1 MNRATYVPKVLHSIR
16 KTVQFLKLQILL
28 IIVYSFNLM
37 TETSYNPFSALAK
50 EAELQTQ
57 EKLLPL
63 KKKNHGLQIGIPKE
77 CTYQENRVPISPL
90 SVNMLVQNGNQ
101 VIIESNA
108 GLGANFPDIEY
119 SEAGATIVQSAEE
132 AYRAEIILKVAPP
145 TDEEINFLK
154 PNQILIS
161 ALQLTNVTNE
171 YIRHLM
177 DKKIIAIGY
186 EFLRDNSGAL
196 PIIRAMS
203 EIAGRASVLIA
214 AEHLSNN
221 NFGKGE
227 LLGGIPGLQPTEV
240 VILGA
245 GAVGEYA
252 TRAALGLGAHVR
264 VFDHSLYKLRRLE
277 SNIGQRLYS
286 STIIPQILAKAL
298 SHCDV
303 AIGAMRSPEGRSPN
317 IVTEEMVANMRP
329 KSFIIDVSI
338 DQGGC
343 FETSEVTNHK
353 HPTFEKHGVIHYCVP
368 NIPSRFARTASY
380 ALSNVF
386 THVLMEWGEEGSFKE
401 LLWAQKGIRRG
412 VYIYKGHLTNFS
424 LGKRLNLKAKDI
436 DFLLAGNA

>member
-1 MNRATYVPKVLHSIR
+1 MS
-16 KTVQFLKLQILL
+16 
-28 IIVYSFNLM
+28 
-37 TETSYNPFSALAK
+37 ETAYNPFKELAK

-57 EKLLPL
+57 EKLQALE
-63 KKKNHGLQIGIPKE
+63 KKHHGLQIGIPRE
-77 CTYQENRVPISPL
+77 TTYQENRVPLSPL
-90 SVNMLVQNGNQ
+90 SVQLLVHNGSE
-101 VIIESNA
+101 VTMESHA
-108 GLGANFPDIEY
+108 GLGANFTDLEY
-119 SEAGATIVQSAEE
+119 ADAGARIVYSAEE
-132 AYRAEIILKVAPP
+132 VYKSEIILKVAPP
-145 TDEEINFLK
+145 TETEINYFK
-154 PNQILIS
+154 PNQILVS
-161 ALQLTNVTNE
+161 ALQLADIKEE
-171 YIRHLM
+171 YIQLM
-177 DKKIIAIGY
+177 MSKKIIAIGY

-214 AEHLSNN
+214 AEYLANS

-252 TRAALGLGAHVR
+252 TRAAMGLGAHVR
-264 VFDHSLYKLRRLE
+264 VFDPSLYKLRRLE
-277 SNIGQRLYS
+277 ANIGQRIYS
-286 STIIPQILAKAL
+286 STLIPQILAKAL
-298 SHCDV
+298 TQCDV
-303 AIGAMRSPEGRSPN
+303 AIGALRIQEGRSPSV
-317 IVTEEMVANMRP
+317 VTEEMVQNMRP
-329 KSFIIDVSI
+329 KSLIIDVSI

-343 FETSEVTNHK
+343 FDTSEVTNHK

-386 THVLMEWGEEGSFKE
+386 TYMLLEWGEEGSFKD

-424 LGKRLNLKAKDI
+424 LGKRLGIKPKDI

>member
-1 MNRATYVPKVLHSIR
+1 VTTCKRMSESA
-16 KTVQFLKLQILL
+16 
-28 IIVYSFNLM
+28 
-37 TETSYNPFSALAK
+37 YNPFKELAK
-50 EAELQTQ
+50 EVELQTQ
-57 EKLLPL
+57 EQLQPL

-77 CTYQENRVPISPL
+77 TTYQENRVPLSPL
-90 SVNMLVQNGNQ
+90 SVQVLIHNGSE
-101 VIIESNA
+101 VILESNA
-108 GLGANFPDIEY
+108 GAGANFSDLEY
-119 SEAGATIVQSAEE
+119 SDAGATIVYSAEE
-132 AYRAEIILKVAPP
+132 VFKSEIILKVAPP
-145 TDEEINFLK
+145 TETEINYLK
-154 PNQILIS
+154 PNQILVS
-161 ALQLTNVTNE
+161 ALQITNVKE
-171 YIRHLM
+171 DYIRQLM
-177 DKKIIAIGY
+177 NKKIIAIGY
-186 EFLRDNSGAL
+186 EYLRDNSGAL

-214 AEHLSNN
+214 AEYLSNSN
-221 NFGKGE
+221 MGKGE

-252 TRAALGLGAHVR
+252 TRAALGLGAHVK

-277 SNIGQRLYS
+277 ANIGQRIYS

-298 SHCDV
+298 THCDV
-303 AIGAMRSPEGRSPN
+303 AIGALRSQEGRSPSV
-317 IVTEEMVANMRP
+317 VTEEMVSRMRP
-329 KSFIIDVSI
+329 KSLIIDVSI

-353 HPTFEKHGVIHYCVP
+353 RPTFEKHEVIHYCVP

-386 THVLMEWGEEGSFKE
+386 THMLMEWGEEGSFKE

-424 LGKRLNLKAKDI
+424 LGKRLGLKPKDI

>member
-1 MNRATYVPKVLHSIR
+1 MA
-16 KTVQFLKLQILL
+16 
-28 IIVYSFNLM
+28 
-37 TETSYNPFSALAK
+37 ETSYNPFKELAK
-50 EAELQTQ
+50 EAEFQTQ
-57 EKLLPL
+57 EKLLEV

-77 CTYQENRVPISPL
+77 ISYQENRVPLSPL
-90 SVNMLVQNGNQ
+90 TVQLLVNNGNEL
-101 VIIESNA
+101 IIESNA
-108 GLGANFPDIEY
+108 GLGANFTDIEY
-119 SEAGATIVQSAEE
+119 ANAGAIIAQTPQEV
-132 AYRAEIILKVAPP
+132 YKAEIILKVAPP
-145 TDEEINFLK
+145 TETEIGYLK

-161 ALQLTNVTNE
+161 ALQLTNISE
-171 YIRHLM
+171 EFILQLM
-177 DKKIIAIGY
+177 NKKIIAIGY
-186 EFLRDNSGAL
+186 EFFRDYSGAL

-214 AEHLSNN
+214 AEYLANS

-240 VILGA
+240 VILCA

-252 TRAALGLGAHVR
+252 TRAALGLGAHVK

-277 SNIGQRLYS
+277 ANIGQRIYS

-298 SHCDV
+298 VQCDV
-303 AIGAMRSPEGRSPN
+303 AIGALRSPEGRSPN
-317 IVTEEMVANMRP
+317 VVSEEMVQNMRP
-329 KSFIIDVSI
+329 KSLIIDVSI

-343 FETSEVTNHK
+343 FDTSIVTNHK

-386 THVLMEWGEEGSFKE
+386 THMLLEWGEEGSFKE

-412 VYIYKGHLTNFS
+412 VYIYKGHLTNFY
-424 LGKRLNLKAKDI
+424 LGKRLNIKHKDI

>member
-1 MNRATYVPKVLHSIR
+1 MA
-16 KTVQFLKLQILL
+16 
-28 IIVYSFNLM
+28 
-37 TETSYNPFSALAK
+37 ETSYNPFKELAR

-57 EKLLPL
+57 EKLQAIQ
-63 KKKNHGLQIGIPKE
+63 KKNHGLQIGIPKE
-77 CTYQENRVPISPL
+77 TTYQENRVPLSPL
-90 SVNMLVQNGNQ
+90 SVQLLIHNGNE
-101 VIIESNA
+101 VVIESNA
-108 GLGANFPDIEY
+108 GTGANFSDLEY
-119 SEAGATIVQSAEE
+119 SDAGARIVYTAEE
-132 AYRAEIILKVAPP
+132 AYKSEIILKVAPP
-145 TDEEINFLK
+145 TEQEINFLK
-154 PNQILIS
+154 PNQILVS
-161 ALQLTNVTNE
+161 ALQLTNIKEE
-171 YIRHLM
+171 YLLQLM
-177 DKKIIAIGY
+177 NKKIIAIGY

-214 AEHLSNN
+214 AEYLANS

-227 LLGGIPGLQPTEV
+227 LLGGIPGLQPTEI

-252 TRAALGLGAHVR
+252 ARAALGLGAHVK

-277 SNIGQRLYS
+277 SNIGQRIWS

-298 SHCDV
+298 AHCDV
-303 AIGAMRSPEGRSPN
+303 AIGAIRSHEGRSPSM
-317 IVTEEMVANMRP
+317 VSEEMVRGMHP
-329 KSFIIDVSI
+329 KSLVIDVSI

-343 FETSEVTNHK
+343 FDTSEVTNHK

-386 THVLMEWGEEGSFKE
+386 THMLLEWGEEGSFKD

-424 LGKRLNLKAKDI
+424 LGKRLGLKAKDI
-436 DFLLAGNA
+436 DFLIAGNA

>member
-1 MNRATYVPKVLHSIR
+1 MGDITH
-16 KTVQFLKLQILL
+16 
-28 IIVYSFNLM
+28 
-37 TETSYNPFSALAK
+37 NPFSDLAK
-50 EAELQTQ
+50 EVELRTQ
-57 EKLLPL
+57 EKLLPIA
-63 KKKNHGLQIGIPKE
+63 KKKHGLQLGIPKE
-77 CTYQENRVPISPL
+77 TTYQENRVPLSPL
-90 SVNMLVQNGNQ
+90 SVNLIIQNGSD
-101 VIIESNA
+101 VVIESNA
-108 GLGANFPDIEY
+108 GAGANFSDNDY
-119 SEAGATIVQSAEE
+119 AKAGAIIVYSAEE
-132 AYRAEIILKVAPP
+132 VYKSEIILKVAPP
-145 TDEEINFLK
+145 TDNEINFLK

-161 ALQLTNVTNE
+161 ALQLTNISE
-171 YIRHLM
+171 SYIKRLM

-186 EFLRDNSGAL
+186 EFIRDNSGAL

-214 AEHLSNN
+214 AEFLANN

-227 LLGGIPGLQPTEV
+227 LLGGIPGLQPTEIV
-240 VILGA
+240 VIGA

-277 SNIGQRLYS
+277 ANIGQRIYS
-286 STIIPQILAKAL
+286 STLIPQVLAKAL

-303 AIGAMRSPEGRSPN
+303 AIGTMRSPEGRSPCV
-317 IVTEEMVANMRP
+317 VTEEMVMSMRP
-329 KSFIIDVSI
+329 KSLLIDVSI

-386 THVLMEWGEEGSFKE
+386 THLLIEWGEEGSFKE

-412 VYIYKGHLTNFS
+412 VYIYKGHLTNYS
-424 LGKRLNLKAKDI
+424 LGNRLNIKPKDL

>member
-1 MNRATYVPKVLHSIR
+1 MS
-16 KTVQFLKLQILL
+16 Q
-28 IIVYSFNLM
+28 S
-37 TETSYNPFSALAK
+37 SYNPFSELAK
-50 EAELQTQ
+50 EVELQTQ

-63 KKKNHGLQIGIPKE
+63 KQKNHGLQIGIPKE
-77 CTYQENRVPISPL
+77 TTYQENRVPLSPL
-90 SVNMLVQNGNQ
+90 SVQLLIHNGSQ
-101 VIIESNA
+101 VIIESNS
-108 GLGANFPDIEY
+108 GMGANFSDYEY
-119 SEAGATIVQSAEE
+119 SSAGATIAQTAEE
-132 AYRAEIILKVAPP
+132 VYKAEIILKVAPP
-145 TDEEINFLK
+145 TESEIDFLK

-161 ALQLTNVTNE
+161 ALQLTNVKEE
-171 YIRHLM
+171 YIRQM
-177 DKKIIAIGY
+177 MNKKIIAIGY

-214 AEHLSNN
+214 AEYLANSNL
-221 NFGKGE
+221 GKGE

-240 VILGA
+240 VVLGA

-277 SNIGQRLYS
+277 ANIGQRIYS
-286 STIIPQILAKAL
+286 STLIPQIVAKAL

-303 AIGAMRSPEGRSPN
+303 AIGAMRSQEGRSPSV
-317 IVTEEMVANMRP
+317 VTEAMVANMRP
-329 KSFIIDVSI
+329 KSLIIDVSI

-353 HPTFEKHGVIHYCVP
+353 QPTFEKHGIIHYCVP
-368 NIPSRFARTASY
+368 NIPSRFARTSSY

-386 THVLMEWGEEGSFKE
+386 THMLIEWGEEGSFKD
-401 LLWAQKGIRRG
+401 LLWAHKGIRSG
-412 VYIYKGHLTNFS
+412 VYIYKGHLTNVS
-424 LGKRLNLKAKDI
+424 LGKRLNLKPKDI